1 MTADREQEVRRLLRA
16 MPDWAVPI
24 WTRAGVR
31 LVNGVSIAKVW
42 ELVKEEFAVAQ
53 AAHQNDVKVT

>member
-1 MTADREQEVRRLLRA
+1 MTADREQQVRRLLRA

-24 WTRAGVR
+24 WIRAGER
-31 LVNGVSIAKVW
+31 LVNGVSTAKVW

-53 AAHQNDVKVT
+53 AAHQSDVRAT

>member
-1 MTADREQEVRRLLRA
+1 MTADREQEVRRLLRT

-31 LVNGVSIAKVW
+31 LVNGVSTAKVW
-42 ELVKEEFAVAQ
+42 RLAKEEFAVAQ
-53 AAHQNDVKVT
+53 AAHQSDVRAT